1 MVKAKKLSATK
12 IQMPTAARFGLSLLL
27 VGAIF
32 VGIGSYTHKGG
43 FTLYGLPIAILGFL
57 LYMFSSIITA
67 RKKRS
72 KPTKQ

>member
-1 MVKAKKLSATK
+1 
-12 IQMPTAARFGLSLLL
+12 MPTAARAGLSLLL

-43 FTLYGLPIAILGFL
+43 FSLYGLPIAIIGFL
-57 LYMFSSIITA
+57 IYISSSILSA
-67 RKKRS
+67 RKKKQ